1 VHIQQKFGFYWNA
14 HVHYC
19 FRVSLIRQIKFG
31 ELSQQGLIVLVGHR
45 DAGDLGEN
53 IRLHPLINRPLNRA
67 TANKAGDL
75 DAILVI
81 DEGADGECLPP
92 EAVGLSIKAENLF
105 SFSYFFSPPF
115 PAKLPLQFRFLYI
128 SISELK
134 RQFYRW
140 RKKSAP
146 GPRSFGIATCRAKK
160 ENQIKPSSYSL
171 CVLSAPVRIGN
182 VRG

>member
-1 VHIQQKFGFYWNA
+1 MDYNIGVI
-14 HVHYC
+14 
-19 FRVSLIRQIKFG
+19 LIRQIKFG
-31 ELSQQGLIVLVGHR
+31 EISQQRLIVLVGHR
-45 DAGDLGEN
+45 HAGDLGEN
-53 IRLHPLINRPLNRA
+53 IRLHPLINRALNRA

-75 DAILVI
+75 GAVLVI
-81 DEGADGECLPP
+81 DEGADGKRLSP
-92 EAVGLSIKAENLF
+92 EAVALSIKAESL
-105 SFSYFFSPPF
+105 SFPYFFSPPF

-146 GPRSFGIATCRAKK
+146 GPRRFGIAACRAKK

-171 CVLSAPVRIGN
+171 CVLSAPVRIGD